1 LATGSHSCVMRAIAS
16 TRTNHPHGPQEH
28 HFGLRHERVFPLLP
42 LASDSAN
49 GGFRKSVPSLPK
61 SPQPCLVLSLRVPG
75 VYLSWAYQVFL
86 TFFAFS
92 RINNLRVFSV
102 AFSSIPTAPTSFLIY
117 FTGLGQT
124 ARQQKA
130 ALRSRQ
136 TRNFFTSRMA
146 SRLAESSFQVPVFLA
161 LPFRIRLLSGDQ
173 RMLAFTIR
181 SLA

>member
-1 LATGSHSCVMRAIAS
+1 MRAIAS

-49 GGFRKSVPSLPK
+49 GAFRKSVPSLPK
-61 SPQPCLVLSLRVPG
+61 SPQPCLVRSLRVPG

-102 AFSSIPTAPTSFLIY
+102 AFSSIPTAPTIHLPDGW
-117 FTGLGQT
+117 TLNKNTRGQKG
-124 ARQQKA
+124 A
-130 ALRSRQ
+130 
-136 TRNFFTSRMA
+136 
-146 SRLAESSFQVPVFLA
+146 
-161 LPFRIRLLSGDQ
+161 D
-173 RMLAFTIR
+173 
-181 SLA
+181 